1 MSQVSFRPVGAI
13 KRRGGL
19 AAFLLLAPG
28 LFYLTLFFLTPLV
41 SLIITSLQ
49 TPADS
54 GAIGEYEFGLN
65 IANYGYVI
73 TTYLPH
79 ILRSFGYALVA
90 TILALIISYPVA
102 YYLAVRLRR
111 RKLLQALLLT
121 LLVAPFFISFLLRS
135 FAWKQLLSSDGF
147 VLQAFQFLG
156 LLATDEVILGT
167 APAVIFSLTYNFI
180 PFMALPIYANLE
192 RLDLKLVE
200 ASGDLYA
207 SPAQGFLRVTLPL
220 SLPGIIS
227 GTLLTFIPA
236 AGDFISASR
245 NFFGSA
251 STQMIGNVV
260 EASYFRILD
269 YPSAAALSVLLML
282 VIVILVVAYVRRSGT
297 ESLL

>member
-1 MSQVSFRPVGAI
+1 MSELLIPSAAPI
-13 KRRGGL
+13 KRRAGL
-19 AAFLLLAPG
+19 VAFVLLAPG
-28 LFYLTLFFLTPLV
+28 MFYLTLFFLSPLV
-41 SLIITSLQ
+41 SLVITSLQ
-49 TPADS
+49 NPAAS
-54 GAIGEYEFGLN
+54 GAIGEYELGFN
-65 IANYGYVI
+65 ISNYGYVI

-79 ILRSFGYALVA
+79 ILRSFGYALAA
-90 TILALIISYPVA
+90 TVLALLISYPVA
-102 YYLAVRLRR
+102 YFIAVRLRR

-135 FAWKQLLSSDGF
+135 FAWKQLLSSDSF
-147 VLQAFQFLG
+147 ILQAFQFIG

-192 RLDLKLVE
+192 RLDLKLIE

-207 SPAQGFLRVTLPL
+207 SPSQGFLWVTLPL

-227 GTLLTFIPA
+227 GTLLSFIPA
-236 AGDFISASR
+236 SGDFISASR

-251 STQMIGNVV
+251 NTQMIGNVV

-269 YPSAAALSVLLML
+269 YPSAAALSVILMFA
-282 VIVILVVAYVRRSGT
+282 IVIIVVAYVRRSGT